1 MEYTFCVSSEYIDAA
16 LWLGVDLQAPSPQG
30 DAHTAAP
37 YASVQPL
44 GFAARP
50 RDPDEL
56 GAAGA
61 LYFTEG
67 GTSYVLPTHDPRGLA
82 KTPPLKPGGSVQY
95 SYPGGFLMFDGENGS
110 LLALAPNE
118 DATKN
123 HAISVDS
130 AGGAIA
136 IIHAD
141 GAAIHLLND
150 ATRTISLT
158 SANGQAGI
166 FVDNNQIVLNGNT
179 KGVGSL
185 VVGDIE
191 TAEAVALHAAWN
203 DWATTLTRMVASLA
217 SAVNLI
223 APGTV
228 LPSDIILAPQQLA
241 ALSVAGKSL
250 TLSASALPTP

>member
-16 LWLGVDLQAPSPQG
+16 LWLGVDLQAPSLQG
-30 DAHTAAP
+30 DTHTAAP

-50 RDPDEL
+50 RDPDDN

-67 GTSYVLPTHDPRGLA
+67 GVSYVLPTHDPRGLA

-110 LLALAPNE
+110 LLALVPNE
-118 DATKN
+118 DASKN

-130 AGGAIA
+130 AAGAIS
-136 IIHAD
+136 IIHAE
-141 GAAIHLLND
+141 GAALNLLND
-150 ATRTISLT
+150 TKRTISLT
-158 SANGQAGI
+158 SANGQVGI
-166 FVDNNQIVLNGNT
+166 FLDNDGIALNGNT

-191 TAEAVALHAAWN
+191 LAEAVPLYAAWH
-203 DWATTLTRMVASLA
+203 DWATTITQVAA
-217 SAVNLI
+217 ACAAFVNGL

-228 LPSDIILAPQQLA
+228 DPVTLGLLTVRTA
-241 ALSVAGKSL
+241 ALASLGKSL

>member
-16 LWLGVDLQAPSPQG
+16 LWLGVDLQAPSLQG
-30 DAHTAAP
+30 DTHTAAP

-50 RDPDEL
+50 RDPDDN

-67 GTSYVLPTHDPRGLA
+67 GVSYVLPTHDPRGLA

-110 LLALAPNE
+110 LLALVPNE
-118 DATKN
+118 DASKN

-130 AGGAIA
+130 AAGAIS
-136 IIHAD
+136 IIHAE
-141 GAAIHLLND
+141 GAALNLLND
-150 ATRTISLT
+150 TKRTISLT

-166 FVDNNQIVLNGNT
+166 FLDNDGIALNGNS
-179 KGVGSL
+179 KVVGSL
-185 VVGDIE
+185 VVGSVAA
-191 TAEAVALHAAWN
+191 AEAVALHAAWS
-203 DWATTLTRMVASLA
+203 DWATTATQIIATLA
-217 SAVNLI
+217 AAVNVIVPL
-223 APGTV
+223 TV
-228 LPSDIILAPQQLA
+228 DPATLTLLAVRTA
-241 ALSVAGKSL
+241 ALSTLGKSL